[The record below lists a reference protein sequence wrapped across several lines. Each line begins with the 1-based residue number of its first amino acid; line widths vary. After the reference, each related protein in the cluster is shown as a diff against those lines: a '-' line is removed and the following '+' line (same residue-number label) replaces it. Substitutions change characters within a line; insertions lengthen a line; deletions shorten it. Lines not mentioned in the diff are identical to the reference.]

1 MICGN
6 ICDEVGGLVRSN
18 ESGADQKVAHG
29 GTLSGGGL
37 VLIQIHVYGL
47 TMRRFTV
54 IAFAVMIM
62 GMFPTLPATAVLPMN
77 GLVATDV
84 RVQEA
89 KKNRKGKVCPT
100 KNFWL
105 GAGWGADRGKRTHM
119 GVDMGGKRGTPIFAV
134 EAGRIDRT
142 KRQSNGALQ
151 IVLRGKS
158 GSKYYYGHMD
168 KVLIKGGQKIK
179 KGQVIGKMGDSGS
192 AGEVHLHF
200 EFWKSGGESAAINPI
215 KFLKRVCK
223 SI

>member
-1 MICGN
+1 MRHFIAVTFALMLLGS
-6 ICDEVGGLVRSN
+6 VPTSPGVAQTHV
-18 ESGADQKVAHG
+18 ESLA
-29 GTLSGGGL
+29 S
-37 VLIQIHVYGL
+37 
-47 TMRRFTV
+47 
-54 IAFAVMIM
+54 
-62 GMFPTLPATAVLPMN
+62 
-77 GLVATDV
+77 TDV

-89 KKNRKGKVCPT
+89 KKHRKGKVCPT

-105 GAGWGADRGKRTHM
+105 GAGWGADRGKRSHKGM
-119 GVDMGGKRGTPIFAV
+119 DMGGKRGTPIFAV

-151 IVLRGKS
+151 IVMRGKS

-168 KVLIKGGQKIK
+168 KVLIKGGQKVK

-192 AGEVHLHF
+192 RGAVHLHF
-200 EFWKSGGESAAINPI
+200 EYWKSGRESAAINPI

>member
-1 MICGN
+1 MLLG
-6 ICDEVGGLVRSN
+6 SFPAS
-18 ESGADQKVAHG
+18 SGAAQTQVESLA
-29 GTLSGGGL
+29 
-37 VLIQIHVYGL
+37 
-47 TMRRFTV
+47 
-54 IAFAVMIM
+54 
-62 GMFPTLPATAVLPMN
+62 P
-77 GLVATDV
+77 TDV

-89 KKNRKGKVCPT
+89 KKHRKGKVCPT

-105 GAGWGADRGKRTHM
+105 GAGWGADRGKRSHKGM
-119 GVDMGGKRGTPIFAV
+119 DMGGKRGTPIFAV

-158 GSKYYYGHMD
+158 GSKYYYGHMS
-168 KVLIKGGQKIK
+168 KVTIKGGQKVK

-192 AGEVHLHF
+192 PGAVHLHF
-200 EFWKSGGESAAINPI
+200 EYWKSGRESAAINPI